1 MVVDASVLHVAVLRP
16 KGRAMA
22 ALLAA
27 PSLEAPE
34 LFVLEVAASL
44 RNRMLRLEVTADAA
58 RQALTRLQRL
68 PVARHPLMPLLDR
81 VWELRANLTPYDA
94 AYAALAERLRLPLLT
109 ADKAM
114 ADVPGLRCKVNLV
127 AL

>member
-1 MVVDASVLHVAVLRP
+1 MVVDASVLYPAVLRP

-27 PSLEAPE
+27 GSVEAPE

-44 RNRMLRLEVTADAA
+44 RNRVLRSEVTADAA
-58 RQALTRLQRL
+58 MQALPRLRRL
-68 PVARHPLMPLLDR
+68 PVARHPLMPLLGC
-81 VWELRANLTPYDA
+81 VWELRDNLTPYDA
-94 AYAALAERLRLPLLT
+94 PYIALAERLRVPLLT
-109 ADKAM
+109 ADKAV
-114 ADVPGLRCKVNLV
+114 AGAPRLHCKVNLV